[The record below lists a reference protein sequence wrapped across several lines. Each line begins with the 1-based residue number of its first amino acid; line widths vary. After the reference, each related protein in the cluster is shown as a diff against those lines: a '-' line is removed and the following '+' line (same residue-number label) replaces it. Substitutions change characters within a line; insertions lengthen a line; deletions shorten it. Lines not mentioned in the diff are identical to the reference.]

1 MVGGCCGTT
10 PAHIKALSD
19 MAKTMDIPEI
29 SDKKER
35 LLSSERM
42 TRQINLDGSF
52 MVVGERINPT
62 GKKKL
67 QAELREGV
75 LDTVMT
81 MAEEQMEKGASIL
94 DINVGMNGIDEKE
107 MMVRVV
113 YEVSQAVNLPLCI
126 DSSNPAVIEAA
137 LRIYPG
143 RALVNSVSLEKV
155 KMQATLTFAC
165 MNLKKLAIWKHRKR
179 LQKPSVHGKNGF
191 FEKINYKLLYK
202 AKIWQ
207 RVWITRCHI
216 CLQSGLL

>member
-1 MVGGCCGTT
+1 MARISVGGCCGTT

-81 MAEEQMEKGASIL
+81 MAEEQMEKGASML
-94 DINVGMNGIDEKE
+94 QALAGKADVDDSVYKDIVENRHDYNMIVQKIREK
-107 MMVRVV
+107 
-113 YEVSQAVNLPLCI
+113 
-126 DSSNPAVIEAA
+126 D
-137 LRIYPG
+137 
-143 RALVNSVSLEKV
+143 
-155 KMQATLTFAC
+155 
-165 MNLKKLAIWKHRKR
+165 KKIGNCKAEIAKCQLAIDGLKPWINMDVPINTTGTEHTDVIMGSLGPGLTENMIEELVAKR
-179 LQKPSVHGKNGF
+179 QPELSAH
-191 FEKINYKLLYK
+191 E
-202 AKIWQ
+202 
-207 RVWITRCHI
+207 ITVI
-216 CLQSGLL
+216 SSDKDQTM

>member
-1 MVGGCCGTT
+1 
-10 PAHIKALSD
+10 

-42 TRQINLDGSF
+42 TRQISLDGPF

-155 KMQATLTFAC
+155 KMQENHT
-165 MNLKKLAIWKHRKR
+165 IVRK
-179 LQKPSVHGKNGF
+179 
-191 FEKINYKLLYK
+191 
-202 AKIWQ
+202 
-207 RVWITRCHI
+207 
-216 CLQSGLL
+216 

>member
-1 MVGGCCGTT
+1 
-10 PAHIKALSD
+10 
-19 MAKTMDIPEI
+19 
-29 SDKKER
+29 
-35 LLSSERM
+35 M

-137 LRIYPG
+137 LRIYP
-143 RALVNSVSLEKV
+143 
-155 KMQATLTFAC
+155 C
-165 MNLKKLAIWKHRKR
+165 D
-179 LQKPSVHGKNGF
+179 VHSSSAF
-191 FEKINYKLLYK
+191 
-202 AKIWQ
+202 
-207 RVWITRCHI
+207 
-216 CLQSGLL
+216 

>member
-1 MVGGCCGTT
+1 MTPETFAEDMKMIIEAGAGMVGGCCGTT

-94 DINVGMNGIDEKE
+94 DINEW
-107 MMVRVV
+107 
-113 YEVSQAVNLPLCI
+113 Y
-126 DSSNPAVIEAA
+126 
-137 LRIYPG
+137 
-143 RALVNSVSLEKV
+143 
-155 KMQATLTFAC
+155 
-165 MNLKKLAIWKHRKR
+165 
-179 LQKPSVHGKNGF
+179 
-191 FEKINYKLLYK
+191 
-202 AKIWQ
+202 
-207 RVWITRCHI
+207 
-216 CLQSGLL
+216 